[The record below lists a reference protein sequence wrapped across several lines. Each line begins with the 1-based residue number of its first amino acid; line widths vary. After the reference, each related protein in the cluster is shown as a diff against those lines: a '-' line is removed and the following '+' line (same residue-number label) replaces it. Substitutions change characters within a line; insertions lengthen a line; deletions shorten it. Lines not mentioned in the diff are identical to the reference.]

1 MSTPLVT
8 VRGEAQ
14 LEVPPDRATIS
25 VTTQASADTAE
36 RVRAQL
42 ADASVRLTGL
52 LSDFT
57 LGVVESS
64 TTGLHVAPVF
74 HRRSPGKITG
84 YSGTFST
91 QVVVGDF
98 EVLSPLVLALAQLP
112 AVQVD
117 GPWWSLS
124 RGHSAPRD
132 ARIAAIADARTR
144 AADYA
149 AAVDATVGPLVEISD
164 LDGGFGGR
172 PMMASRAA
180 AFQEMDAPEFDLT
193 PASQTVSGQVTVR
206 FELELGAGPE

>member
-1 MSTPLVT
+1 MTRPIVT

-14 LEVPPDRATIS
+14 LEVPPDRATVS
-25 VTTQASADTAE
+25 VTTQASAETAE

-42 ADASVRLTGL
+42 ADASVRLTDL
-52 LSDFT
+52 LADFAH
-57 LGVVESS
+57 GVVETS

-74 HRRSPGKITG
+74 HRRTPTRITG

-124 RGHSAPRD
+124 QDHPGPRD
-132 ARIAAIADARTR
+132 ARIAAIVDART
-144 AADYA
+144 
-149 AAVDATVGPLVEISD
+149 
-164 LDGGFGGR
+164 
-172 PMMASRAA
+172 
-180 AFQEMDAPEFDLT
+180 
-193 PASQTVSGQVTVR
+193 
-206 FELELGAGPE
+206 